1 VPHPRRK
8 IRDAND
14 ADEQLAAARAACM
27 SNRDWA
33 VQNGICAR
41 SLHMWAVLR
50 GRKRRPA
57 VAPTL
62 QFVELVTMPPATPI
76 RVLRHDLVVEL
87 PLDCGA
93 DVLARVLTAIRAC

>member
-1 VPHPRRK
+1 MPHPRRK

-14 ADEQLAAARAACM
+14 ADEQLAAARAACI

-50 GRKRRPA
+50 ARKRRAA
-57 VAPTL
+57 VVPTL
-62 QFVELVTMPPATPI
+62 HFVELVTTQPAPPI

-93 DVLARVLTAIRAC
+93 DVLARVLTAVRAC